1 MVEKNFNPENL
12 TNLAHDVLH
21 EGLSTGDPKIAFDWL
36 SKTLYWTDP
45 LFGWIAAARGDPT
58 RIDKDSFKIIIRDV
72 HTPLFISLDPLE
84 G

>member
-1 MVEKNFNPENL
+1 MVGKNFNPENL
-12 TNLAHDVLH
+12 SNLAFDVLH
-21 EGLSTGDPKIAFDWL
+21 EGLSTDDSEIAFDWL
-36 SKTLYWTDP
+36 SKILYWTDY
-45 LFGWIAAARGDPT
+45 LFGWIAAARGDPK

>member
-1 MVEKNFNPENL
+1 MVGKNFNPENL
-12 TNLAHDVLH
+12 TNLAFDVLH
-21 EGLSTGDPKIAFDWL
+21 EGLSTDAPKIAFDWL

-45 LFGWIAAARGDPT
+45 LFGWIAAASGDPT
-58 RIDKDSFKIIIRDV
+58 RIDKDSFKVLIKGV